1 MSKKTDIQNTTQENN
16 LPKYIDRSR
25 EQQWLRE
32 HGQEFTGQW
41 VALDGNCLICHGAN
55 AREVYEGARKSGVK
69 RPLVVEVEKES
80 GLPFGCY

>member
-32 HGQEFTGQW
+32 HSQKFTGQ
-41 VALDGNCLICHGAN
+41 
-55 AREVYEGARKSGVK
+55 
-69 RPLVVEVEKES
+69 
-80 GLPFGCY
+80 